1 MKHTWTVQLN
11 PSYRAPWLARLT
23 PALVMGGYKY
33 NFIKFK
39 RPLKSETKMDIYPDA
54 PVNDGDVYAMGTSN
68 PRTEDKSKCYGIYTK
83 ANGWKWFPTLA
94 DLKGGTML
102 GVVLPCFVLPTSYS
116 YSPDDDEVPVVHETR
131 ADGTVFRVLQVG
143 ETTRYGDFITSKENP
158 FGLGI
163 CPIESYLSNIKVT
176 AGADFRFLRPLAAM
190 VSFQEHIPLQS
201 NGYPPLE
208 YLGAQALRVLA
219 INEAIVDGDYMSS
232 ISNKANKGIV
242 PCSSDIVGG
251 KVLRTDALRFLR
263 PVSPPPLNPT
273 PTPPA
278 KKGNPIADLA
288 DYWLFKYKDACEDD
302 EERAVWERVLE
313 TLK

>member
-1 MKHTWTVQLN
+1 MEHTWTVQLD
-11 PSYRAPWLARLT
+11 PSHRPPWLARLT

-39 RPLKSETKMDIYPDA
+39 RPLKSQTKMDIYPDA

-68 PRTEDKSKCYGIYTK
+68 PRTEVKSKCYGIYTK
-83 ANGWKWFPTLA
+83 TNGWKWFPTLA

-102 GVVLPCFVLPTSYS
+102 GEVLPRFVLPTSYS
-116 YSPDDDEVPVVHETR
+116 YSPDADEVPVVHETR
-131 ADGTVFRVLQVG
+131 ADGTAFRVLQVG
-143 ETTRYGDFITSKENP
+143 ETTRLGDLMTSKSNP
-158 FGLGI
+158 SGLGI
-163 CPIESYLSNIKVT
+163 CPIGSHLGNIKVT
-176 AGADFRFLRPLAAM
+176 AEADF
-190 VSFQEHIPLQS
+190 
-201 NGYPPLE
+201 
-208 YLGAQALRVLA
+208 
-219 INEAIVDGDYMSS
+219 
-232 ISNKANKGIV
+232 
-242 PCSSDIVGG
+242 
-251 KVLRTDALRFLR
+251 RFLR